1 MKFETLYNE
10 SLAFWPDDIEIFDG
24 ERTDDGGIMFL
35 RLSLMYDGIDAEVR
49 PLGEWY
55 QLMAWVIFKNLHGI
69 AKKKFSP
76 RALTF
81 SKAELDPERVKAD
94 LIDNLK
100 TAGYETMLTEF
111 ESKNSL
117 I

>member
-24 ERTDDGGIMFL
+24 ERLDDGGILFL
-35 RLSLMYDGIDAEVR
+35 RLSLIYDRIDAEIK

-55 QLMAWVIFKNLHGI
+55 ELMTWVIFKNLHVI

-81 SKAELDPERVKAD
+81 SKTELDPECIKTDLIGNLKAD
-94 LIDNLK
+94 
-100 TAGYETMLTEF
+100 GYESMLTEF
-111 ESKNSL
+111 ESKNR
-117 I
+117 

>member
-1 MKFETLYNE
+1 MKFETLYTE

-24 ERTDDGGIMFL
+24 ERTDEGEVLFL
-35 RLSLMYDGIDAEVR
+35 RLSLTYDRIDTEIK

-55 QLMAWVIFKNLHGI
+55 ELMAWVIFKNLHGI

-81 SKAELDPERVKAD
+81 SKMELDTDSIMAD
-94 LIDNLK
+94 LLNNLK
-100 TAGYETMLTEF
+100 TEGYENMLKEF
-111 ESKNSL
+111 ESKNTQ
-117 I
+117 